1 MKKFVKAF
9 SVLIIVLCSFSSV
22 TADELTNLSI
32 IEKDLFGV
40 EYKNEDGT
48 KRLNRIEK
56 HIFGGTKT
64 GPSAKRIQDIA
75 DASGISFMPKKTAE
89 EKRIAAA
96 DLEKEDTSVN
106 YPVIDLMENKVFNKN
121 FHGENVYKRV
131 ARLEQKAFGKSSE
144 GELSTR
150 TDKLKAAI
158 LAVKQDN
165 LIVSENS
172 ENSRIAINP
181 NQRKTAEMFRNSSRN
196 GNAFYNQNPNVAG
209 MYGANSAMEN
219 YDLFGNQ
226 TLSSNGN
233 NGLQNSSNSGYPT
246 GAAANYQ
253 TGYDENYSK
262 DFAQALSAAEN
273 FILGKS
279 NDNYT
284 VSERLNKLENKVFK
298 KTFNGDKITRL
309 ERVVSAASAKKN
321 GGVFNENK
329 WERYL
334 ATGIQVGSI
343 LLMIL
348 AMIL

>member
-9 SVLIIVLCSFSSV
+9 SVLVIVLCSFSNV

-40 EYKNEDGT
+40 EYKNEDGA
-48 KRLNRIEK
+48 KRLTRIEK
-56 HIFGGTKT
+56 HLFGETKSGT
-64 GPSAKRIQDIA
+64 SAKRIQDIA

-96 DLEKEDTSVN
+96 DFEKEDTSVN

-158 LAVKQDN
+158 LAVKQDDV
-165 LIVSENS
+165 IAYDNS
-172 ENSRIAINP
+172 ENNRIASNS

-196 GNAFYNQNPNVAG
+196 GNAFYNQNPNVTG
-209 MYGANSAMEN
+209 IYGANSAMGN
-219 YDLFGNQ
+219 YDLFGQ
-226 TLSSNGN
+226 TSSSNGN
-233 NGLQNSSNSGYPT
+233 NGLQNSRNSGYPT

-253 TGYDENYSK
+253 SQYDSEYSS

-279 NDNYT
+279 NDNYS

>member
-1 MKKFVKAF
+1 MKKLVRAF
-9 SVLIIVLCSFSSV
+9 SVLVIVLCSFSSV
-22 TADELTNLSI
+22 MADELANLSI

-40 EYKNEDGT
+40 EYKNEDGV

-56 HIFGGTKT
+56 HIFGEIKSGT
-64 GPSAKRIQDIA
+64 SAKRIQDIA

-96 DLEKEDTSVN
+96 DFEKEDTSVN

-131 ARLEQKAFGKSSE
+131 ARLEQKTFGKSSE

-158 LAVKQDN
+158 LAVKQDD
-165 LIVSENS
+165 LIASENS
-172 ENSRIAINP
+172 TKNRIATSS

-196 GNAFYNQNPNVAG
+196 GNTFYDPTPNG
-209 MYGANSAMEN
+209 TSMYGENSAMED
-219 YDLFGNQ
+219 YYLFGNQ
-226 TLSSNGN
+226 TSSNN
-233 NGLQNSSNSGYPT
+233 NSLQNDRNNGYPT
-246 GAAANYQ
+246 GGAAKYN
-253 TGYDENYSK
+253 DYSEARS

-279 NDNYT
+279 NDNY
-284 VSERLNKLENKVFK
+284 SDNERLNKLENKVFK
-298 KTFNGDKITRL
+298 KTFSGDKISRL

-334 ATGIQVGSI
+334 STGIQVGSI

>member
-9 SVLIIVLCSFSSV
+9 SVLVIVLCSFSSV

-40 EYKNEDGT
+40 EYKNEDGA
-48 KRLNRIEK
+48 KRLTRIEK
-56 HIFGGTKT
+56 HLFGETKSGT
-64 GPSAKRIQDIA
+64 SAKRIQDIA

-96 DLEKEDTSVN
+96 DFEKEDTSVN

-158 LAVKQDN
+158 LAVKQDDV
-165 LIVSENS
+165 IAYDNS
-172 ENSRIAINP
+172 ENNRITPNS

-196 GNAFYNQNPNVAG
+196 GNAFYNQNPNVTG
-209 MYGANSAMEN
+209 MYGANSAMGN

-226 TLSSNGN
+226 TSSSNG
-233 NGLQNSSNSGYPT
+233 GLQNSRNSGYPT

-253 TGYDENYSK
+253 SQYDSEYSS

-279 NDNYT
+279 NDNYS

>member
-1 MKKFVKAF
+1 MKKIVRAF
-9 SVLIIVLCSFSSV
+9 SVLVVVLCSFSSV
-22 TADELTNLSI
+22 MADELTNLSI

-96 DLEKEDTSVN
+96 DFEKEDTSVN

-121 FHGENVYKRV
+121 FNGENVYKRV

-158 LAVKQDN
+158 LAVKQDDV
-165 LIVSENS
+165 INS
-172 ENSRIAINP
+172 ENSRIATNS
-181 NQRKTAEMFRNSSRN
+181 NQIKTAEMFRNTSKN
-196 GNAFYNQNPNVAG
+196 GNAFYNQNPTG
-209 MYGANSAMEN
+209 MYGANSSAMEN

-226 TLSSNGN
+226 KLMNDAGN
-233 NGLQNSSNSGYPT
+233 YQNSRNGGYPT
-246 GAAANYQ
+246 GAAANS
-253 TGYDENYSK
+253 TMPYDAEYSS

-279 NDNYT
+279 NDNYS
-284 VSERLNKLENKVFK
+284 VGERLNKLENKVFK
-298 KTFNGDKITRL
+298 KTFNGDKVTRL